1 MLIDSKEVNSDQPI
15 SSDICIIGA
24 GAAGITIAKAYLS
37 SGVSVSL
44 MESGAFNPDAETQD
58 LYRGWTEFNDEE
70 KRESYLLGSRL
81 RYFGGTTNH
90 WAGWCKLLDPIDFRK
105 RDWVDHS
112 GWPIN
117 ESDLKPYYPGAAE
130 IVEIDPF
137 KDYSDEGRDCLGDQ
151 AIIDS
156 DNMCSKYF
164 QFSPP
169 TRFGRKYRRELV
181 DSDNVKVYINA
192 NALRITLNER
202 GDDVKHVEF
211 ETLTGVRFNVKAK
224 AFIVA
229 TGGIENARLLLLS
242 NKIQKNG
249 IGNSYDQLGRYF
261 MDHPHYPRAANVV
274 FSNTPGNLD
283 KYDRSKNKKG
293 VAALGFTD
301 QMQQK
306 NHLLNTAMQII
317 PKAGNSYELLNAGG
331 AIGFFDALRTGQ
343 GGDGPFFV
351 ELQMI
356 SELNPDPNNRIF
368 LDNEVDRFGLQ
379 KARLR
384 LKLTKQHLYTITK
397 SIELFS
403 MELAKLSNGRTR
415 IEFLED
421 DPTKNYFPA
430 NHHSGTTR
438 MSDSPKTGV
447 VDAQCKVH
455 GISNLFVAGSSVFPT
470 TGFANPTF
478 TIVALALRLSDHIR
492 PILKRSK
499 L

>member
-112 GWPIN
+112 GWPID
-117 ESDLKPYYPGAAE
+117 ESDLKPYYSGAAE

-137 KDYSDEGRDCLGDQ
+137 KDYSAEGRDCLGDQ

-211 ETLTGVRFNVKAK
+211 E
-224 AFIVA
+224 
-229 TGGIENARLLLLS
+229 
-242 NKIQKNG
+242 
-249 IGNSYDQLGRYF
+249 
-261 MDHPHYPRAANVV
+261 
-274 FSNTPGNLD
+274 
-283 KYDRSKNKKG
+283 
-293 VAALGFTD
+293 
-301 QMQQK
+301 
-306 NHLLNTAMQII
+306 
-317 PKAGNSYELLNAGG
+317 
-331 AIGFFDALRTGQ
+331 
-343 GGDGPFFV
+343 
-351 ELQMI
+351 
-356 SELNPDPNNRIF
+356 
-368 LDNEVDRFGLQ
+368 
-379 KARLR
+379 
-384 LKLTKQHLYTITK
+384 
-397 SIELFS
+397 
-403 MELAKLSNGRTR
+403 
-415 IEFLED
+415 
-421 DPTKNYFPA
+421 
-430 NHHSGTTR
+430 
-438 MSDSPKTGV
+438 
-447 VDAQCKVH
+447 
-455 GISNLFVAGSSVFPT
+455 
-470 TGFANPTF
+470 
-478 TIVALALRLSDHIR
+478 
-492 PILKRSK
+492 
-499 L
+499 